1 MVAAMLEEMRLKA
14 SSMRNNEL
22 SREEVSETRSLTLRT
37 RLGSRALPVDHIS
50 RRVVLQVR
58 WRWSSGSW
66 AGLENVMDQEVR
78 GGGEGSGSCE
88 HASQT
93 ALGVWGRR
101 TRRANLRRSISADT
115 LAGSALN
122 SSISVGECRGCW
134 NSSRLSGRRSEV
146 GGVDSPT
153 AKAGSI
159 TGCLSRSL
167 CSAAVCD
174 STTINAE
181 TANETKSTMNSEF
194 DAKEGT
200 EREFPSGHVITGCL
214 EGDVWRG
221 PGVKRSHSVT
231 ERLHHASIRAT
242 SLRSDLLAL
251 LVQAEIEDQ
260 GLQEAARKVVAAKRF
275 GDGELEA
282 EGERELLLGRE
293 RREAVLSKAEAMTT
307 HSRTRPPAGD
317 APVPTATLTLSGKGL
332 EDTICLLEG
341 LQSLFAPPCS
351 YRFTCYRFN

>member
-1 MVAAMLEEMRLKA
+1 MWRRMTAKRDARMVAAMLEEMRLKA

-101 TRRANLRRSISADT
+101 TRRANLRRSIGADT
-115 LAGSALN
+115 LAGSALD
-122 SSISVGECRGCW
+122 SGISV
-134 NSSRLSGRRSEV
+134 
-146 GGVDSPT
+146 
-153 AKAGSI
+153 
-159 TGCLSRSL
+159 
-167 CSAAVCD
+167 
-174 STTINAE
+174 
-181 TANETKSTMNSEF
+181 
-194 DAKEGT
+194 
-200 EREFPSGHVITGCL
+200 GHVITGCS

-231 ERLHHASIRAT
+231 EQLHYMIHT
-242 SLRSDLLAL
+242 C
-251 LVQAEIEDQ
+251 VT
-260 GLQEAARKVVAAKRF
+260 AKNWLF
-275 GDGELEA
+275 QFQ
-282 EGERELLLGRE
+282 
-293 RREAVLSKAEAMTT
+293 RRCV
-307 HSRTRPPAGD
+307 
-317 APVPTATLTLSGKGL
+317 
-332 EDTICLLEG
+332 
-341 LQSLFAPPCS
+341 
-351 YRFTCYRFN
+351 